1 MTEARCALYARVSSE
16 AQARDNTIASQV
28 TALQERIV
36 ADGFELEPDHGY
48 LDEGYSGSILLRPA
62 LERLRDAVA
71 GGQIDRIYVHAPDR
85 LARRYAHQALL
96 IDEFRRAGAEIV
108 FLNRPIGG
116 TAEDDLLL
124 QVQGVIAE
132 YERAKILERGRRG
145 RRHAARSGSVS
156 ALTGA
161 PFGYRYVTRGQGGV
175 ARFEV
180 VEAEAHIVRL
190 IFAWVGLDRMSLR
203 EVCRRLQ
210 QMGCRTRKGTTHWY
224 ASTIRGMLD
233 NPAYIGRAAFG
244 RARFLPPRP
253 RLRPIRGHPQ
263 PSARATS
270 RVPVPPEEWIEIP
283 VPRLVDP
290 AVFEAARAQL
300 EENRKRKRDRKPG
313 RGWLLQGLTV
323 CRRCGYAYYGK
334 AAPRSRKYD
343 PTNTLRYYR
352 CTGADGH
359 RFSGEAVCNNRPVR
373 GDHLEQTVW
382 DQVRRLLEDPGRVA
396 DEYRRRLAQACD
408 GATEP
413 DEIVRLEQQM
423 TTLRRG
429 IGRLIDSYADA
440 VIDKAEF
447 EPRVAGLKQ
456 RLSQLQD
463 RHRAAVEVAENERD
477 LSLVISRLEDFS
489 AKVTTGLDSLDPT
502 GKQEIIR
509 TVVRRVEIDDARIE
523 IIFRV
528 PPPESPAGPG
538 SPIEKGTSRQHCT
551 GVHNPTA
558 GQDVEACG
566 AFDPADHLDDE
577 VEEGGLVHQCCAII
591 GAVGKEMFDP
601 GPALTDRVEDGLAAG
616 RVRDVRRRQIDE
628 KQPAIG
634 IYGNVT
640 FVADDLLGRVEAAL
654 LGRRGLDGLAVD
666 HGGRGARR
674 APRTLAVHHQR
685 EVVDRVEQQA
695 PNEAAKPPVHLPTGR
710 RPHMALR

>member
-28 TALQERIV
+28 TALQERIA

-161 PFGYRYVTRGQGGV
+161 PFGYRYVTRGQGGA

-233 NPAYIGRAAFG
+233 NPAYIGGAAFG

-551 GVHNPTA
+551 GVHHPA
-558 GQDVEACG
+558 FGQHHEPFGGVG
-566 AFDPADHLDDE
+566 SLDDLNVDLRE
-577 VEEGGLVHQCCAII
+577 DAGERLT
-591 GAVGKEMFDP
+591 KL
-601 GPALTDRVEDGLAAG
+601 GPL
-616 RVRDVRRRQIDE
+616 IS
-628 KQPAIG
+628 AIG
-634 IYGNVT
+634 IELQQERKQPEQSGHQHRAA
-640 FVADDLLGRVEAAL
+640 VAILNIGGVHDCLQHQPLRIDQDVSLLAPDLLAGVKGVQIDRAPPFSALFTLWLSITAAV
-654 LGRRGLDGLAVD
+654 GLASSAICSR
-666 HGGRGARR
+666 HFTYNA
-674 APRTLAVHHQR
+674 
-685 EVVDRVEQQA
+685 
-695 PNEAAKPPVHLPTGR
+695 
-710 RPHMALR
+710 